1 MFLSVCSQ
9 CDIYIIP
16 DLWYNIWM
24 EQLLEQIKVLMADN
38 VALKFKAHGY
48 HWNVEGHDFSQYHKF
63 FQKIYEDY
71 DAATDTYAEWLR
83 IFKEYA
89 PYRLTDFFDMSTVPE
104 PVIVGEPQAMLHD
117 LYLSIEAHI
126 EALVIAGSL
135 ATEEKQ
141 YGLANFFAD
150 RQTASQKFCWQ
161 LHVSMEMK

>member
-1 MFLSVCSQ
+1 
-9 CDIYIIP
+9 
-16 DLWYNIWM
+16 M
-24 EQLLEQIKVLMADN
+24 ENLLAQLRTLLADN

-48 HWNVEGHDFSQYHKF
+48 HWNVEGDDFQQFHEF
-63 FQKIYEDY
+63 FEDIYLNY

-83 IFKEYA
+83 ALRQYA

-104 PVIVGEPQAMLHD
+104 PVIVGDPQPMLND

-126 EALVIAGSL
+126 EALVVASDL
-135 ATEEKQ
+135 ANEAKQ

-161 LHVSMEMK
+161 IRVSMENEMEMED